1 MWRTDRLHDAAKEGG
16 RFRSELDSVTGVA
29 NENGLLK
36 EADRFLAGE
45 GKKDINALVLVRL
58 DRYGDLEK
66 RLGKRG
72 AETLLVRLCNAIGS
86 KFRSGDVL
94 AHLGDGVFAVFVRDV
109 TSKPLLELNVK
120 GIEAIFRPGNAE
132 YGKYGMK
139 CRITLAYSPEEGIR
153 CRDLLDAAREKAPL
167 L

>member
-1 MWRTDRLHDAAKEGG
+1 MH
-16 RFRSELDSVTGVA
+16 SS
-29 NENGLLK
+29 
-36 EADRFLAGE
+36 
-45 GKKDINALVLVRL
+45 
-58 DRYGDLEK
+58 
-66 RLGKRG
+66 G
-72 AETLLVRLCNAIGS
+72 AETLLVRLCNSIGG

-94 AHLGDGVFAVFVRDV
+94 AHLGDGAFAVFVRDV

-153 CRDLLDAAREKAPL
+153 CRDLLNAARKKAPL